1 MALAPIAA
9 ALALLLAPAAA
20 GAALRVVTTL
30 PDFAEL
36 ARELGGDRVQAEA
49 MVRGSQDPHFVDAK
63 PSFVLALNRADLL
76 VSNGLG
82 LEDGWLPAL
91 LRQARNPEVLP
102 GGRGHLDASRA
113 IQARDVPSAVDRSMG
128 DVHAGG
134 NPHYYTSPEA
144 LFQVARL
151 LEEKLLE
158 LDPED
163 RAGYAARWRTFE
175 ATYRERSAAWR
186 ARLAP
191 LQGMPVAVYHR
202 SWDYLL
208 DWAGLTSAG
217 ALEPKPGI
225 PPSAAHVTRL
235 LAETRGRGV
244 RQVWQEVY
252 HPTSLSKVFAEKAGA
267 RLLVLPSMVGALPGT
282 DHLWTKFDRLVELV
296 AGEPNGP

>member
-1 MALAPIAA
+1 MLTALS
-9 ALALLLAPAAA
+9 LGLLSGLLPAAVRA
-20 GAALRVVTTL
+20 ELKVVTTL
-30 PDFAEL
+30 PDFAAL
-36 ARELGGDRVQAEA
+36 ARELGGPRLQVEA
-49 MVRGSQDPHFVDAK
+49 LVRGSQDPHFVDAK

-76 VSNGLG
+76 VLNGLG

-102 GGRGHLDASRA
+102 GGRGYLDASRA
-113 IQARDVPSAVDRSMG
+113 IQARDVPAVLDRSMG

-144 LFQVARL
+144 LFKVARL
-151 LEEKLLE
+151 LEEKLVE

-163 RAGYAARWRTFE
+163 RAGYAARWQIFE
-175 ATYRERSAAWR
+175 ARFRERSAAWR
-186 ARLAP
+186 TRLAP
-191 LQGMPVAVYHR
+191 LQGVPVVVYHR

-235 LAETRGRGV
+235 LTETRDRGV
-244 RQVWQEVY
+244 RQVWQEIY
-252 HPTSLSKVFAEKAGA
+252 HPTSLSRVFADKAGA
-267 RLLVLPSMVGALPGT
+267 SLVVLPSMVGALPGT
-282 DHLWTKFDRLVELV
+282 DDLWAKFDRLVELTV
-296 AGEPNGP
+296 DGAVP